1 MHFKIKIA
9 TLWCDDRSIRTQISV
24 LLFPFPAA
32 RRYHQGCKDA
42 RLHIA
47 YNVSAMRLVK
57 KSNHVG
63 LTLNGGITK
72 TARTA
77 RSHIACKLPTCI
89 YNVIGQEVKSRDA
102 IQHELSVQNPI
113 SDRKLINRSL
123 DVVLFVR
130 LASNCVHYLSSC
142 LTRPTFTLPSPTDS
156 FSRSMN
162 SFHLDIRKGKYLP
175 SNNADTCTL
184 HYTMSFASSA

>member
-9 TLWCDDRSIRTQISV
+9 ILWCDDRSIRTQISV

-32 RRYHQGCKDA
+32 RRYHQGCKDYCQ
-42 RLHIA
+42 IA
-47 YNVSAMRLVK
+47 HRVQCICNAIGQK
-57 KSNHVG
+57 IKSRGSDTERRNHQDC
-63 LTLNGGITK
+63 K
-72 TARTA
+72 DCY
-77 RSHIACKLPTCI
+77 RSHVACKLPTCI

-130 LASNCVHYLSSC
+130 LASNCVHYISSC
-142 LTRPTFTLPSPTDS
+142 FTRPTFTLPSSIDS

-162 SFHLDIRKGKYLP
+162 SSSFGYKKRQV
-175 SNNADTCTL
+175 STL
-184 HYTMSFASSA
+184 KQRRHMHSTLYH